1 MAAKKKAKTPG
12 KKANGKS
19 KTAKVIAL
27 LQRPNGV
34 TREQVLSM
42 IDWQAISF
50 QQVAKAAGVKLKL
63 EKVAGKPTVY
73 RAV

>member
-1 MAAKKKAKTPG
+1 
-12 KKANGKS
+12 
-19 KTAKVIAL
+19 
-27 LQRPNGV
+27 
-34 TREQVLSM
+34 M